1 VAEEETPA
9 TAVAT
14 AAEGGQRSE
23 GVKVQLDFFFTS
35 LFFAREYLA
44 NGELMV
50 LACLLNCF
58 PSRFACFDLLE
69 ILV

>member
-23 GVKVQLDFFFTS
+23 GVKVQLDFFFFYFSVFCARVPCEWGIDGFS
-35 LFFAREYLA
+35 LFA
-44 NGELMV
+44 
-50 LACLLNCF
+50 
-58 PSRFACFDLLE
+58 
-69 ILV
+69 